1 MEMLVAARVK
11 ALEDGLLR
19 LQEQVGKTMQELAEI
34 KTIAAK
40 PESKEE
46 PVPEDFIILADFHK
60 TYKFISA
67 PGLGSLIA
75 ESPDLWKPH
84 YVEKGRNVYVRP
96 LFVIEYLMNPPD
108 GKSNHKRM
116 YNQLIRWRKFL
127 PELDGLW
134 DKWKLWRAEEEL
146 KKKPSA
152 KSTEDIQD
160 YFEQLFP
167 KLRPTSGD
175 NNVS

>member
-19 LQEQVGKTMQELAEI
+19 LQEQVGKTIEELAEI
-34 KTIAAK
+34 KIIAAK
-40 PESKEE
+40 QESKEE
-46 PVPEDFIILADFHK
+46 PVPEDFITLADFQNL
-60 TYKFISA
+60 YKFISG
-67 PGLGSLIA
+67 PGLGSLLA
-75 ESPDLWKPH
+75 EAPELWAPH
-84 YVEKGRNVYVRP
+84 HCRSGRNVYVRP
-96 LFVIEYLMNPPD
+96 LFVIEYLMNPPE
-108 GKSNHKRM
+108 GKAKHTRI
-116 YNQLIRWRKFL
+116 YNQLIRWRKFH
-127 PELDGLW
+127 PEIESLW
-134 DKWKLWRAEEEL
+134 DKWKIWRADEEL